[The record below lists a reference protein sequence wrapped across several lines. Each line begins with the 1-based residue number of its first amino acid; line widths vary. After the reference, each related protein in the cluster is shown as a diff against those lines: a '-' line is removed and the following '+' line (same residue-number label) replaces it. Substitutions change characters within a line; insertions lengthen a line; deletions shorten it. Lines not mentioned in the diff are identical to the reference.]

1 MSSRM
6 ENLNKASAVLA
17 KQETAVC
24 VVTSHENIAYL
35 TGYDAPLPIGAG
47 VDFALGF
54 PQAFAIVDVA
64 EQNIKMV
71 LQSGLVNHVK
81 KDPAIDFFTYDI
93 FDHFK
98 ASNVYTNFYNA
109 VDRALESCSV
119 HKEILVGIEINTIP
133 KILTDRILHVWT
145 GAVLKDVYA
154 DLFEARKVKSSAEIE
169 LLRKSAIA
177 ADAAQQALNEASE
190 SYGMNEFE
198 VWAKCVD
205 AASRICGAPAV
216 VSGELVTGKRCG
228 VVAYPG
234 GPIDKV
240 VEKGGMGIMD
250 FSVRLNGYWCDCCNT
265 VVFGA
270 KPTSHQQHFADTT
283 KVAFEAAVKAI
294 KPGVKCSDVYKAAE
308 NAYEHYG
315 EKVPHYIG
323 HQIGCAVN
331 EYPRIVPYDDALIEE
346 NMAFSLEPG
355 CYEGEAGDSGSRSEK
370 MVYVTASGC
379 AIFNQFKWGI

>member
-1 MSSRM
+1 M
-6 ENLNKASAVLA
+6 ENLDKVTSILK
-17 KQETAVC
+17 KQGITVC

-35 TGYDAPLPIGAG
+35 TGYDVPLPIGSG

-54 PQAFAIVDVA
+54 PQTFAVLDIA
-64 EQNIKMV
+64 EKKIKMV
-71 LQSGLVNHVK
+71 IQSGLVKHVK

-98 ASNVYTNFYNA
+98 AFNIYTNFYNA
-109 VDRALESCSV
+109 VDGALKNCSAY
-119 HKEILVGIEINTIP
+119 KDMLVGVEMNTIP
-133 KILTDRILHVWT
+133 KILVDRILYVWT
-145 GAVLKDVYA
+145 TAVFKDVYA
-154 DLFEARKVKSSAEIE
+154 DLFESRKVKSTAEIE
-169 LLRKSAIA
+169 LLRESAVA
-177 ADAAQQALNEASE
+177 ADAAQQILNEISE

-216 VSGELVTGKRCG
+216 VSGELETGKRCN
-228 VVAYPG
+228 VVNYPG
-234 GPIDKV
+234 GPIDKII
-240 VEKGGMGIMD
+240 EKGDMGIMD

-265 VVFGA
+265 VVFGT
-270 KPTSHQQHFADTT
+270 KPTKYQQHFADTT
-283 KVAFEAAVKAI
+283 KAGFEAAVRTI

-308 NAYEHYG
+308 KAYERYG

-323 HQIGCAVN
+323 HQIGCTVN
-331 EYPRIVPYDDALIEE
+331 EDPRIVPYDDTLIEE

-355 CYEGEAGDSGSRSEK
+355 CYEGEAGDSGSRNEK

-379 AIFNQFKWGI
+379 EIFNQFKWGM